1 VTASALVR
9 GLASAQRLIGPVSL
23 LLAIV
28 VVLELGQARGD
39 LAPLA
44 PLAAILAV
52 MVVTSLVLAAK
63 PTIALGIVQ
72 LALGT
77 TLGVAYAAVAIS
89 TLTSGESRSAYL
101 IEAVATA
108 LIFIGAIGPRAAHGI
123 WWVVTAWMLGTVS
136 LAVGSALAGETYVL
150 SWDRV
155 TDAGIICGA
164 YAIVAFGWRRRHE
177 RLPAM
182 PELARSSQSG
192 EEMRVR
198 ERAATAVVHDTALAA
213 LTLIGRSE
221 STLDDRLRRRIR
233 RDLGLV
239 ATTTVS
245 PRGAAPTPDSTAS
258 SVGARLLALVGD
270 VRWRGLQVD
279 VAGADSVLDDVDAAA
294 SEALLSAT
302 AAALDNVIAH
312 SGTTRADVTLGSA
325 DALLTIMIVDAGPGF
340 DPTDVSLDRLGLRES
355 VVGRIER
362 VGGTARIWSSGAGTT
377 VLLSVP
383 MRAEGVL

>member
-89 TLTSGESRSAYL
+89 TLASGESRSAYL

-123 WWVVTAWMLGTVS
+123 WWVVTAWMLGRIV
-136 LAVGSALAGETYVL
+136 E
-150 SWDRV
+150 RV
-155 TDAGIICGA
+155 
-164 YAIVAFGWRRRHE
+164 
-177 RLPAM
+177 P
-182 PELARSSQSG
+182 
-192 EEMRVR
+192 
-198 ERAATAVVHDTALAA
+198 
-213 LTLIGRSE
+213 
-221 STLDDRLRRRIR
+221 
-233 RDLGLV
+233 
-239 ATTTVS
+239 
-245 PRGAAPTPDSTAS
+245 
-258 SVGARLLALVGD
+258 
-270 VRWRGLQVD
+270 
-279 VAGADSVLDDVDAAA
+279 VAGNAMIAVQII
-294 SEALLSAT
+294 EGALGEP
-302 AAALDNVIAH
+302 D
-312 SGTTRADVTLGSA
+312 
-325 DALLTIMIVDAGPGF
+325 DALLYHERAYRTPGS
-340 DPTDVSLDRLGLRES
+340 P
-355 VVGRIER
+355 
-362 VGGTARIWSSGAGTT
+362 A
-377 VLLSVP
+377 
-383 MRAEGVL
+383 